1 MAQNGFTLE
10 MAVRDYECDLQG
22 VVNNAVYQNYLEH
35 ARHEYLKSVGIDFAA
50 LAAQGI
56 NLVVTRVEI
65 DYRLSLTSGDRFVV
79 EVRPE
84 RLSKVRIGF
93 RQDIRRLPDG
103 REVVNALVIGTAL
116 NAKGRPQLPKELDEA
131 LGLDGGSHLI

>member
-1 MAQNGFTLE
+1 MNQDSFTME

-35 ARHEYLKSVGIDFAA
+35 ARHEYLKTIGIDFAA
-50 LAAQGI
+50 LTAQGI

-65 DYRLSLTSGDRFVV
+65 DYKTSLVSGDRFVV

-84 RLSKVRIGF
+84 RISPVRIGF
-93 RQDIRRLPDG
+93 RQTIYRLPD
-103 REVVNALVIGTAL
+103 RKLVVTALVTGTAL
-116 NAKGRPQLPKELDEA
+116 NAKGRPQLPVELKDILERA
-131 LGLDGGSHLI
+131 

>member
-1 MAQNGFTLE
+1 
-10 MAVRDYECDLQG
+10 VRDYECDLQG

-35 ARHEYLKSVGIDFAA
+35 ARHEYLKSIDIDFAA

>member
-1 MAQNGFTLE
+1 MDKECFTLE

-35 ARHEYLKSVGIDFAA
+35 ARHEYLKAIGIDFAA

-65 DYRLSLTSGDRFVV
+65 DYKVSLTSGNRFIV

-84 RLSKVRIGF
+84 RISPVRIGF
-93 RQDIRRLPDG
+93 RQDIYRLPD
-103 REVVNALVIGTAL
+103 RKPVVKALVTGTAL
-116 NAKGRPQLPKELDEA
+116 NAKGRPQLPPELAEI
-131 LGLDGGSHLI
+131 LDRI

>member
-1 MAQNGFTLE
+1 MEQGCYTLE

-35 ARHEYLKSVGIDFAA
+35 ARHEYLKHIGIDFAA
-50 LAAQGI
+50 LAAQGV

-65 DYRLSLTSGDRFVV
+65 DYKISLTSGDHFVV

-84 RLSKVRIGF
+84 RISPVRIGF
-93 RQDIRRLPDG
+93 RQDIYRLPD
-103 REVVNALVIGTAL
+103 RKPVVKALVTGTAL
-116 NAKGRPQLPKELDEA
+116 NAKGRPQLPQELA
-131 LGLDGGSHLI
+131 KILDDI

>member
-1 MAQNGFTLE
+1 MEENCFTLE

-35 ARHEYLKSVGIDFAA
+35 ARHEYLKAIGIDFAA

-65 DYRLSLTSGDRFVV
+65 DYKASLTSGDRFVV

-84 RLSKVRIGF
+84 RLSPVRIGF
-93 RQDIRRLPDG
+93 RQDIYRLPD
-103 REVVNALVIGTAL
+103 RKAAIKALVTGTAL
-116 NAKGRPQLPKELDEA
+116 NAKGRPQLPEA
-131 LGLDGGSHLI
+131 LKDILDRA

>member
-1 MAQNGFTLE
+1 MDNECFTLE

-35 ARHEYLKSVGIDFAA
+35 ARHEYLKNVGIDFAA

-65 DYRLSLTSGDRFVV
+65 DYKVSLTSGDRFMV
-79 EVRPE
+79 EVRPV
-84 RLSKVRIGF
+84 RISPVRIGF
-93 RQDIRRLPDG
+93 RQDIYRLPD
-103 REVVNALVIGTAL
+103 RKPVVKALVTGTAL
-116 NAKGRPQLPKELDEA
+116 NAKGRPQLPRELADI
-131 LGLDGGSHLI
+131 LDRL

>member
-1 MAQNGFTLE
+1 

-35 ARHEYLKSVGIDFAA
+35 ARHEYLKAIGIDFAA

-65 DYRLSLTSGDRFVV
+65 DYKTSLTSGDRFVV

-84 RLSKVRIGF
+84 RISPVRISF
-93 RQDIRRLPDG
+93 RQDAYRLPD
-103 REVVNALVIGTAL
+103 RKPVVKALVTGTAL
-116 NAKGRPQLPKELDEA
+116 NAKGRPQLPKELAEI
-131 LGLDGGSHLI
+131 LDRL

>member
-1 MAQNGFTLE
+1 MKGALSMDKECFTLE

-35 ARHEYLKSVGIDFAA
+35 ARHEYLKAIGIDFAA
-50 LAAQGI
+50 LAAQRI

-65 DYRLSLTSGDRFVV
+65 DYKTSLTSGDRFVV

-84 RLSKVRIGF
+84 RISPVRIGF
-93 RQDIRRLPDG
+93 RQDIYRLPD
-103 REVVNALVIGTAL
+103 RKPVVKGLVTGTAL
-116 NAKGRPQLPKELDEA
+116 NAKGRPQLPKELAEI
-131 LGLDGGSHLI
+131 LDRL

>member
-1 MAQNGFTLE
+1 MEENCFTLE

-35 ARHEYLKSVGIDFAA
+35 ARHEYLKSIGIDFAA

-65 DYRLSLTSGDRFVV
+65 DYKASLTSGDRFVV

-84 RLSKVRIGF
+84 RLSPVRIGF
-93 RQDIRRLPDG
+93 RQDICRLPD
-103 REVVNALVIGTAL
+103 RKVAIKALVTGTAL
-116 NAKGRPQLPKELDEA
+116 NAKGRPQLPEELKDI
-131 LGLDGGSHLI
+131 LDRA